1 MLKVTAPAD
10 GADCTGAGTV
20 EFAAVSAEE
29 LTASFSVRLSWKGI
43 SPPEEFVAFGN
54 AVTEGAPLDAYTNG
68 GRIVLV
74 SDIDLS
80 ALTQTS
86 FAGSAANPFKGT
98 FDGLNNTITV
108 KLADQ
113 DSKELGLFHTLDAT
127 AEIKNLSLAG
137 SMSVSQATPV
147 VAGTLAVYN
156 NGAALTKVTNKATLL
171 SLIHI

>member
-1 MLKVTAPAD
+1 M
-10 GADCTGAGTV
+10 
-20 EFAAVSAEE
+20 
-29 LTASFSVRLSWKGI
+29 
-43 SPPEEFVAFGN
+43 
-54 AVTEGAPLDAYTNG
+54 TEGAPLDAYTNG

-86 FAGSAANPFKGT
+86 FVGSAANPFKGT

-147 VAGTLAVYN
+147 VAARWPSITTAR
-156 NGAALTKVTNKATLL
+156 
-171 SLIHI
+171 H